1 MDTDERILVEYQSS
15 LRISDE
21 LCIRLQIPN
30 HFGFVKDAKAL
41 FNMNGE
47 RPGDDGCC
55 YLIYDEQEST
65 DRVSVFK
72 GKTHFA
78 NIGYRTFFIKLKLNN
93 DERTLTYDED
103 KEEVVITKED
113 IYEFWKVF
121 VYYSA
126 YEPPNWVKGGI
137 MYQIFVDT
145 FCREGELPEALKDKV
160 VDWGTFPKWQ
170 PDSDGV
176 YRNTQ
181 FYGGNLKGI
190 IKKLDYIK
198 KLNVTVI
205 YLTPI
210 LKSPSSNRYDTEDFE
225 KIDEMVGT
233 WEDLAKLHEEANRR
247 GISIVIDC
255 VFNHSSNQNRM
266 LYECPDMY
274 DWIKKY
280 TKPKCWWGYE
290 HLVEFNKYHEAYFNN
305 LTRWLELYSQHV
317 DGIRLDVADNL
328 PDFVLKYIKRCF
340 KKYVLGEVWKNAIT
354 GEFRDFL
361 CGDELDGV
369 MNYKFA
375 NAIYR
380 YVRWGMHKYFKQIV
394 GGIADLYPPDA
405 LAVSP
410 IFLSSHD
417 IPRIPNILVG
427 DHMRADPHFENVWD
441 MEKDNVWFNGAIFD
455 TYRFRKWEVDNDKI
469 PESKKELARELQKI
483 AVFLQYTLPGIPSIF
498 AGDEAGTTGFKDP
511 TNRKSFP
518 WDNID
523 KIAFKLYET
532 LGEFRISNREIFAAN
547 NFEIVEAAESYLIYK
562 RGEILFI
569 INRTAKVL
577 HMEKYKNK
585 KIVFSFEESKI
596 NEGVI
601 SPYEVLALK

>member
-1 MDTDERILVEYQSS
+1 MEKAERILVEYQSS

-30 HFGFVKDAKAL
+30 SLGFVKDAKAL

-47 RPGDDGCC
+47 HPGDDGCC
-55 YLIYDEQEST
+55 YLIYDEHEST

-225 KIDEMVGT
+225 KI
-233 WEDLAKLHEEANRR
+233 
-247 GISIVIDC
+247 
-255 VFNHSSNQNRM
+255 
-266 LYECPDMY
+266 
-274 DWIKKY
+274 
-280 TKPKCWWGYE
+280 
-290 HLVEFNKYHEAYFNN
+290 
-305 LTRWLELYSQHV
+305 
-317 DGIRLDVADNL
+317 
-328 PDFVLKYIKRCF
+328 
-340 KKYVLGEVWKNAIT
+340 
-354 GEFRDFL
+354 
-361 CGDELDGV
+361 
-369 MNYKFA
+369 
-375 NAIYR
+375 
-380 YVRWGMHKYFKQIV
+380 
-394 GGIADLYPPDA
+394 
-405 LAVSP
+405 
-410 IFLSSHD
+410 
-417 IPRIPNILVG
+417 
-427 DHMRADPHFENVWD
+427 
-441 MEKDNVWFNGAIFD
+441 
-455 TYRFRKWEVDNDKI
+455 
-469 PESKKELARELQKI
+469 
-483 AVFLQYTLPGIPSIF
+483 
-498 AGDEAGTTGFKDP
+498 
-511 TNRKSFP
+511 
-518 WDNID
+518 
-523 KIAFKLYET
+523 
-532 LGEFRISNREIFAAN
+532 EIQC
-547 NFEIVEAAESYLIYK
+547 
-562 RGEILFI
+562 
-569 INRTAKVL
+569 
-577 HMEKYKNK
+577 
-585 KIVFSFEESKI
+585 
-596 NEGVI
+596 
-601 SPYEVLALK
+601 